1 MRSFALFSFAPFTIE
16 FHFMQPT
23 TSMFARNMPE
33 MVLVHLSEYLT
44 NESQLQLALNLIRLE
59 ISEANA
65 GTIVVR
71 RRLTMFGDFRLS
83 FSNLTKKH
91 LVRQRQTENLWR
103 WPPENLSATVWKSL
117 FTPLRLLLA
126 AHPCISIMDWNVPS
140 HFSFG
145 REWNLQ
151 FTSKQVATHRTLPL
165 GQA

>member
-1 MRSFALFSFAPFTIE
+1 
-16 FHFMQPT
+16 MQPT

-103 WPPENLSATVWKSL
+103 WPPENWKLIGNRLKIPFFSSPSSRCSSLYIYHGLECALSFL
-117 FTPLRLLLA
+117 
-126 AHPCISIMDWNVPS
+126 
-140 HFSFG
+140 SFG